1 MSHAPTHASGHAP
14 EGTSSKPFIPGDGDP
29 AAAPTAVVL
38 FVGFVLVYLCV
49 VGLQTLFYVE
59 REQEYVKKQYGVPPE
74 ALVSARAEAQAHL
87 KEYAWI
93 DREQGVVAISIDRAM
108 ELVVREE
115 SVRARLAAGTEN

>member
-1 MSHAPTHASGHAP
+1 MTHAPTHASGYQP
-14 EGTSSKPFIPGDGDP
+14 EDTPDKPFIPGDGDP

-59 REQEYVKKQYGVPPE
+59 REQEYVKKQYGSPPQL
-74 ALVSARAEAQAHL
+74 LVSARAEAQANL

-93 DREQGVVAISIDRAM
+93 DREQGVVAIPIDRAM
-108 ELVVREE
+108 ELVTREE
-115 SVRARLAAGTEN
+115 AARTRLAAGTEN